1 MPFSSMGPRPI
12 VGSVASDRAKALRT
26 GDSRER
32 DRHRR
37 HGNREVG
44 SRPDQARGR
53 TAPADC
59 QVVFPV
65 GSARPGSV
73 AAWRGAGG
81 VESLRR
87 PSSGRR
93 AGVRCRLLRQ
103 LGYDRPIYF
112 LAHDVMFHGPI
123 AELLPRIGAIHAN
136 RGNAATA
143 LRAGAVVM
151 VFPGGDYEV
160 YRPTLSENVI
170 DFEGRTGYVRT
181 AIDAGVPIVPA
192 VSIGGQENQ
201 FYLSRGIWL
210 AQALRLDNFEHRF
223 FRTNILPIAFGFP
236 FGLSI
241 LVPVNMPL
249 PTKIVTQVLK
259 PIDIVAQFGEDPDV
273 DEVDAHVRRVMQKGL
288 DELAAKRRFPI
299 LG

>member
-1 MPFSSMGPRPI
+1 VSDTDIDGTEIAKWDSGVTKRVVGLIRPI
-12 VGSVASDRAKALRT
+12 VKWYFRSEVRGLDLLPLGGALVVSNHS
-26 GDSRER
+26 G
-32 DRHRR
+32 
-37 HGNREVG
+37 GLLEVDG
-44 SRPDQARGR
+44 PVFAV
-53 TAPADC
+53 DC
-59 QVVFPV
+59 Y
-65 GSARPGSV
+65 GT
-73 AAWRGAGG
+73 
-81 VESLRR
+81 
-87 PSSGRR
+87 
-93 AGVRCRLLRQ
+93 

-112 LAHDVMFHGPI
+112 LTHDVLFHGPL

-160 YRPTLSENVI
+160 YRPTLSRNVI

-259 PIDIVAQFGEDPDV
+259 PIDIVTQFGEDPDV
-273 DEVDAHVRRVMQKGL
+273 DEVDVHVRRVMQKGL

>member
-1 MPFSSMGPRPI
+1 VSETDIDSTEIAKWDPGLTKLVVGLLRPI
-12 VGSVASDRAKALRT
+12 VKRYFRSEVRGLDLLPPGGALVVSNHS
-26 GDSRER
+26 G
-32 DRHRR
+32 
-37 HGNREVG
+37 GLL
-44 SRPDQARGR
+44 
-53 TAPADC
+53 
-59 QVVFPV
+59 QVDGPVFAV
-65 GSARPGSV
+65 DFYDKF
-73 AAWRGAGG
+73 
-81 VESLRR
+81 
-87 PSSGRR
+87 
-93 AGVRCRLLRQ
+93 
-103 LGYDRPIYF
+103 GYDRPIYS

-123 AELLPRIGAIHAN
+123 AELLLRIGAIHAN
-136 RGNAATA
+136 RDNAATA

-151 VFPGGDYEV
+151 VFPGGDHEV

-170 DFEGRTGYVRT
+170 DFEGRTGYART

-249 PTKIVTQVLK
+249 PTKIVTQVLQ
-259 PIDIVAQFGEDPDV
+259 PIDIAAQFGADADV
-273 DEVDAHVRRVMQKGL
+273 DEVDALVRRVMQKGL

>member
-1 MPFSSMGPRPI
+1 MFA
-12 VGSVASDRAKALRT
+12 VDFYDK
-26 GDSRER
+26 
-32 DRHRR
+32 
-37 HGNREVG
+37 
-44 SRPDQARGR
+44 
-53 TAPADC
+53 
-59 QVVFPV
+59 
-65 GSARPGSV
+65 
-73 AAWRGAGG
+73 
-81 VESLRR
+81 
-87 PSSGRR
+87 
-93 AGVRCRLLRQ
+93 
-103 LGYDRPIYF
+103 LGYDRPIHF
-112 LAHDVMFHGPI
+112 LTHDVMF
-123 AELLPRIGAIHAN
+123 HAN

-241 LVPVNMPL
+241 WCRSTCRCPPRSSPRCSSRSTSSRSSV
-249 PTKIVTQVLK
+249 
-259 PIDIVAQFGEDPDV
+259 
-273 DEVDAHVRRVMQKGL
+273 
-288 DELAAKRRFPI
+288 RFPTS
-299 LG
+299 LRSTHTCAA